1 MMRIFSIFRK
11 LESFEKELKSDGRH
25 RSLSIKKYIGDIKR
39 FKCWC
44 ESEKIIFI
52 KKEDVKNFIKYL
64 KSAKCEMSNYEN
76 NIENIS
82 NTKNISSANKKL
94 NGGYSDR
101 TINGYI
107 SSLTLYFKFIR
118 RYDLIVE
125 RLKLERD
132 IFGCEEKEIEK
143 SEIEKLIEVAF
154 AHSKIR
160 LAHIIEFIVNTGIR
174 VSELRYLKVHNL
186 ENGYFYVECKN
197 KKRKVIIPRTIC
209 ESLLKYCRD
218 NNIKNEVFVTRTGKS
233 ICRSNIWKEMKE
245 LCEMAGVDKKKVF
258 PHNLR
263 HFFARTFYNNTKDID
278 KLARVLGH
286 SSIETTR
293 IYTIESER
301 RHREM
306 IEMLDLPRGCRTK
319 VEICSI

>member
-11 LESFEKELKSDGRH
+11 LESFEKKLKSGGRH
-25 RSLSIKKYIGDIKR
+25 RPLSIKKYIGDIKR

-76 NIENIS
+76 N
-82 NTKNISSANKKL
+82 TKNISSANKKL
-94 NGGYSDR
+94 NVGYSDR

-107 SSLTLYFKFIR
+107 SSLTLYFKFIKR
-118 RYDLIVE
+118 HDLIVE

-132 IFGCEEKEIEK
+132 IFGSEEKEIGK
-143 SEIEKLIEVAF
+143 NEIEKLIEVAL

-174 VSELRYLKVHNL
+174 VSELRYLRVHDL
-186 ENGYFYVECKN
+186 ENGYVYVECKN

-218 NNIKNEVFVTRTGKS
+218 NNIKKRS
-233 ICRSNIWKEMKE
+233 ICHKKWQ
-245 LCEMAGVDKKKVF
+245 VD
-258 PHNLR
+258 
-263 HFFARTFYNNTKDID
+263 
-278 KLARVLGH
+278 
-286 SSIETTR
+286 
-293 IYTIESER
+293 
-301 RHREM
+301 M
-306 IEMLDLPRGCRTK
+306 
-319 VEICSI
+319 